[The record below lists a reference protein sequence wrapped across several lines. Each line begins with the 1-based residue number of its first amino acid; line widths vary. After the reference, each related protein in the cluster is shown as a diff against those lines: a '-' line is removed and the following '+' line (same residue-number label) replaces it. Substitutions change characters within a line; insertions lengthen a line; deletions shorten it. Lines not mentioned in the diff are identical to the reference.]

1 MELALI
7 TPLMVLIVMGFLDLG
22 RAYKT
27 QIRLENAAREGAA
40 LAQVSPNKV
49 DGCTSVDIDD
59 RARAEDPGIPFTLKV
74 FGVDDDGD
82 VVAMYGCGGDVA
94 QAGERVRV
102 EASTQFQILTPLVAN
117 VVGESI
123 ELTGDAEVRVQGKV
137 QP

>member
-1 MELALI
+1 VELALI
-7 TPLMVLIVMGFLDLG
+7 TPVMVLIVMGFLDLG
-22 RAYKT
+22 RAYRM

-49 DGCTSVDIDD
+49 DGCSSTDIDE

-82 VVAMYGCGGDVA
+82 FVPMSGCDGGVA

-102 EASTQFQILTPLVAN
+102 EASAQFKILTPLVAD
-117 VVGESI
+117 VVGDSI
-123 ELTGDAEVRVQGKV
+123 ELTGDAEVRVQGQV